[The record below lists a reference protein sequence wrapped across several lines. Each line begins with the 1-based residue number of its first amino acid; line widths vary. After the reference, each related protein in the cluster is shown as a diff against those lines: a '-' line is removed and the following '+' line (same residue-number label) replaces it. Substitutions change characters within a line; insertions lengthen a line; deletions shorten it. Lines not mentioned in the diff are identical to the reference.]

1 MQAMRLR
8 AVQRPSRLE
17 ALLESLVMSQN
28 WVSGGER
35 CVTGRSDLSSAV
47 RKLGT
52 WPQ

>member
-1 MQAMRLR
+1 MQAMKLR
-8 AVQRPSRLE
+8 ADQRPSRLE
-17 ALLESLVMSQN
+17 ALLKSLLMSQN

-35 CVTGRSDLSSAV
+35 RVTGRSELSSAV